1 MKILKAQSS
10 NPKKQIFQISDLT
23 YIDRMTPLKELLNG
37 EDMIEPIE
45 VMKHDTYIS
54 PVNYKGETLIDY
66 KNQRSG
72 SNGTSFK
79 EKKYSVW
86 RGNQRIQAAIEL
98 GYTHIEGIII
108 NE

>member
-1 MKILKAQSS
+1 MKILKAQSL
-10 NPKKQIFQISDLT
+10 NPKKQIFRISDLA
-23 YIDRMTPLKELLNG
+23 YIDRMSPLKELLNG

-45 VMKHDTYIS
+45 IMKHEQS
-54 PVNYKGETLIDY
+54 
-66 KNQRSG
+66 KNLRLG
-72 SNGTSFK
+72 ANGVIFV

-86 RGNQRIQAAIEL
+86 KGSQRIQAALQL

>member
-1 MKILKAQSS
+1 MKILQAKR
-10 NPKKQIFQISDLT
+10 NYLNKQIFQISDLT
-23 YIDRMTPLKELLNG
+23 YITRITPLKELLNG

-45 VMKHDTYIS
+45 IMKHEQS
-54 PVNYKGETLIDY
+54 ENLRLGANGVN
-66 KNQRSG
+66 
-72 SNGTSFK
+72 FV

-86 RGNQRIQAAIEL
+86 RGNQRIQAALQL

>member
-1 MKILKAQSS
+1 MKILKAKKYYL
-10 NPKKQIFQISDLT
+10 KKQIFEISDLT
-23 YIDRMTPLKELLNG
+23 YVDRITPLKELLNG

-45 VMKHDTYIS
+45 IMKHEQS
-54 PVNYKGETLIDY
+54 KNLRLGANGVN
-66 KNQRSG
+66 
-72 SNGTSFK
+72 FV

-86 RGNQRIQAAIEL
+86 KGNQRVQAALHL

>member
-1 MKILKAQSS
+1 MKILKAQSL

-23 YIDRMTPLKELLNG
+23 YITRKDPLIELLNG

-45 VMKHDTYIS
+45 IMKHEQS
-54 PVNYKGETLIDY
+54 ENLRLGANGVN
-66 KNQRSG
+66 
-72 SNGTSFK
+72 FV

-86 RGNQRIQAAIEL
+86 RGNQRVQAAIQL

>member
-1 MKILKAQSS
+1 MKILKA
-10 NPKKQIFQISDLT
+10 KKDYLNKQTFQISDLT
-23 YIDRMTPLKELLNG
+23 YINRIAPLKELLNG

-45 VMKHDTYIS
+45 IMKHEQS
-54 PVNYKGETLIDY
+54 KNLRLGANGVN
-66 KNQRSG
+66 
-72 SNGTSFK
+72 FV

-86 RGNQRIQAAIEL
+86 RGNQRIQAAIQL

>member
-1 MKILKAQSS
+1 MKILKAQSKVF
-10 NPKKQIFQISDLT
+10 NKKIFDIKDLT
-23 YIDRMTPLKELLNG
+23 YITRIAPLKELLNG

-45 VMKHDTYIS
+45 VMKHEQS
-54 PVNYKGETLIDY
+54 ENLRLGANGVN
-66 KNQRSG
+66 
-72 SNGTSFK
+72 FV

-86 RGNQRIQAAIEL
+86 RGNQRIQAALQL

>member
-1 MKILKAQSS
+1 MKILKAQSL

-23 YIDRMTPLKELLNG
+23 YIDRITPLKELLNG

-45 VMKHDTYIS
+45 VMKHEQS
-54 PVNYKGETLIDY
+54 ENLRLGANGVN
-66 KNQRSG
+66 
-72 SNGTSFK
+72 FV

-86 RGNQRIQAAIEL
+86 KGSQRIQAALQL

>member
-1 MKILKAQSS
+1 MKILKAKK
-10 NPKKQIFQISDLT
+10 NYLNKQIFQISDLT
-23 YIDRMTPLKELLNG
+23 YIDRMTPLQELLNG
-37 EDMIEPIE
+37 EDMIEPIQI
-45 VMKHDTYIS
+45 MKHDTYKN
-54 PVNYKGETLIDY
+54 PVNYKGEVLIDY

-86 RGNQRIQAAIEL
+86 KGNQRIQAAIQM

>member
-1 MKILKAQSS
+1 MKILKAQSL

-23 YIDRMTPLKELLNG
+23 YIDRMAPLKELLNG

-45 VMKHDTYIS
+45 IMKHEQS
-54 PVNYKGETLIDY
+54 ENLRLGA
-66 KNQRSG
+66 
-72 SNGTSFK
+72 NGVIFT

-86 RGNQRIQAAIEL
+86 KGSQRIQAALQL

>member
-1 MKILKAQSS
+1 MKILKAKKYYL
-10 NPKKQIFQISDLT
+10 KKQIFEISDLT
-23 YIDRMTPLKELLNG
+23 YVDRMTPLKELLNG

-45 VMKHDTYIS
+45 IMKHEQS
-54 PVNYKGETLIDY
+54 KNLRLGANGVN
-66 KNQRSG
+66 
-72 SNGTSFK
+72 FV

-86 RGNQRIQAAIEL
+86 KGNQRVQAALHL

>member
-1 MKILKAQSS
+1 MKILKAQSL

-23 YIDRMTPLKELLNG
+23 YIDRMAPLKELLNG

-45 VMKHDTYIS
+45 IMKHEQS
-54 PVNYKGETLIDY
+54 
-66 KNQRSG
+66 KNLRLG
-72 SNGTSFK
+72 ANGVIFT

-86 RGNQRIQAAIEL
+86 KGSQRIQAALQL

>member
-1 MKILKAQSS
+1 MKILKSKKTYL
-10 NPKKQIFQISDLT
+10 KKQIFEISDLT
-23 YIDRMTPLKELLNG
+23 YIDRTSPLKELLDG

-45 VMKHDTYIS
+45 VLKHDTYVS
-54 PVNYKGETLIDY
+54 PINYKGETLIDY

-86 RGNQRIQAAIEL
+86 RGNQRIQAALQL
-98 GYTHIEGIII
+98 GYTHIEGVII

>member
-1 MKILKAQSS
+1 MKILKAKK
-10 NPKKQIFQISDLT
+10 NYLNKQIFQISDLT
-23 YIDRMTPLKELLNG
+23 YITRKDPLIELLNG

-45 VMKHDTYIS
+45 VMKHEQS
-54 PVNYKGETLIDY
+54 KNLRLGANGVN
-66 KNQRSG
+66 
-72 SNGTSFK
+72 FV

-86 RGNQRIQAAIEL
+86 KGSQRIQAALQL